1 MSKKNKILA
10 IIAAVAVVVLAGII
24 ARVVMV
30 KSKPLKDT
38 GTIPTATE
46 SKNNE
51 SQVSTETVTGD
62 GFNTNELDTGVQ
74 KEEKSN
80 AGLGMGAY
88 SEAPVSTEGATETE
102 TLAETD
108 ADGKNVTVPV
118 ETAPTVAR
126 DLSASEYG
134 AVVEKEQAQN
144 NAVIT
149 DTSSPDSIGG
159 DMDSAI
165 SAIQADES
173 REAESRFND
182 PEFHALWE
190 SYHAND

>member
-1 MSKKNKILA
+1 MSKKTKSLA
-10 IIAAVAVVVLAGII
+10 IVAIVAVVVLVCIV
-24 ARVVMV
+24 ARVAMV

-38 GTIPTATE
+38 GTSPIATE
-46 SKNNE
+46 SKTNE
-51 SQVSTETVTGD
+51 SQASTETVAGD
-62 GFNTNELDTGVQ
+62 GFNTNELDAGVQ

-88 SEAPVSTEGATETE
+88 SEAPASTEGDTEQ
-102 TLAETD
+102 ETD

-159 DMDSAI
+159 DIDSAI
-165 SAIQADES
+165 SAIQDAES

>member
-24 ARVVMV
+24 VRVAVV
-30 KSKPLKDT
+30 TSKSLKDT

-46 SKNNE
+46 SKTNE
-51 SQVSTETVTGD
+51 SRASTETVTGD

-88 SEAPVSTEGATETE
+88 SEAPASTEGDTEQ
-102 TLAETD
+102 ETD

-134 AVVEKEQAQN
+134 AVVEKEQEQN

-159 DMDSAI
+159 DVDSAI

>member
-1 MSKKNKILA
+1 MSKKTKSLA
-10 IIAAVAVVVLAGII
+10 IVAIVAVVVLVCIV
-24 ARVVMV
+24 ARVAMV
-30 KSKPLKDT
+30 KSKSLKDT
-38 GTIPTATE
+38 GTSPIATE
-46 SKNNE
+46 SKTNE
-51 SQVSTETVTGD
+51 SQASTETVAGD
-62 GFNTNELDTGVQ
+62 GFNTNELDAGVQ

-88 SEAPVSTEGATETE
+88 SEAPASTEGDTEPE

-159 DMDSAI
+159 DVDSAI

>member
-1 MSKKNKILA
+1 MSKKDKILA

-24 ARVVMV
+24 ARVAMV
-30 KSKPLKDT
+30 KSKPLNDT
-38 GTIPTATE
+38 GTSPTATE
-46 SKNNE
+46 SKTNE
-51 SQVSTETVTGD
+51 PQASTETVNGD

-88 SEAPVSTEGATETE
+88 SEAPVSTEGDNEPE

-108 ADGKNVTVPV
+108 ADGKNVTVSV

-149 DTSSPDSIGG
+149 DTSSPNSIGG
-159 DMDSAI
+159 DIDSAI
-165 SAIQADES
+165 RAIQEDES

>member
-1 MSKKNKILA
+1 MSKKTKSLA
-10 IIAAVAVVVLAGII
+10 IVAIVAVVVLVCIV
-24 ARVVMV
+24 ARVAMV

-38 GTIPTATE
+38 GTSPIATE
-46 SKNNE
+46 SKTNE
-51 SQVSTETVTGD
+51 SQASTETVAGD
-62 GFNTNELDTGVQ
+62 GFNTNELDAGVQ

-88 SEAPVSTEGATETE
+88 SEAPASTEGDTEP
-102 TLAETD
+102 ETD

-159 DMDSAI
+159 DVDSAI